1 MEKDFKKRNS
11 HRIAEEK
18 AEQWMNRHDFPFIRY
33 GMDSLDSG
41 LKIWRI
47 PIFVRSAPDYIV
59 FKNKDNPSFLEAK
72 GFLDTIRLKVRD
84 MRTYWTWNKH
94 LPIIMLLYNITSNKY
109 CEVPYKDVIDIITTK
124 KPKVGS
130 YPENVNNKFYEIKEE
145 WLPDFIE

>member
-1 MEKDFKKRNS
+1 MEKDFKKRNN

-18 AEQWMNRHDFPFIRY
+18 AEQWMNKHSFPFIRY

-47 PIFVRSAPDYIV
+47 PIFIRSAPDYIV
-59 FKNKDNPSFLEAK
+59 FKSKDNPSFLEAK

-94 LPIIMLLYNITSNKY
+94 LPIIMLLYNINDNKY
-109 CEVPYKDVIDIITTK
+109 CEVSYKAITDIIKTK
-124 KPKVGS
+124 RPKVGS
-130 YPENVNNKFYEIKEE
+130 YPENKDNKFYEIEVE
-145 WLPDFIE
+145 WLPEFIV